1 MEEKEKDITTG
12 EKRPRRPMRVLMA
25 IDVSPISDIVIKRSG
40 QFARLTPCELTVLT
54 VVENVIHQDS
64 MPDDPLLRG
73 KMKEAEEIVSRAA
86 QTLESYGVECTT
98 RCAVG
103 PIDAE
108 IVRFAEE
115 GDFDCIFLGSRGLG
129 GIKRMLLGSVADLVI
144 RHAHC
149 IVVVVR

>member
-1 MEEKEKDITTG
+1 MEERETDTTAE

-25 IDVSPISDIVIKRSG
+25 IDASAISDIVIKRSG

-54 VVENVIHQDS
+54 VVEHVIHHDS
-64 MPDDPLLRG
+64 VPDDPVFRG
-73 KMKEAEEIVSRAA
+73 KMKEAEAIVAKAA
-86 QTLESYGVECTT
+86 ETLASYGVACTT
-98 RCAVG
+98 QCAIG

-108 IVRFAEE
+108 ILRIAKE
-115 GDFDCIFLGSRGLG
+115 GNFDCIFLGSRGLG
-129 GIKRMLLGSVADLVI
+129 GIKRILLGSVADLVI